1 MTTSAST
8 ALPRSRIFHGRA
20 AGRLGASLAE
30 ATWLAILLCLPLVM
44 NVNVSRSFEAAK
56 LMAVAPLAVL
66 CLAGLIAVW
75 TARAAPPSR
84 TLYLS
89 GPALAMF
96 AFTALAILSTAA
108 SETPWIA
115 FFGDYFRREGLALWL
130 LCAIVFTAVLTVARD
145 AEQRER
151 IIDVLLLS
159 TVMPCVYAVMQRY
172 GYDIFLT
179 QGLQVGTAGARPGG
193 TMGNPTFLASLLLLI
208 IPATFVR
215 TLTAGSS
222 AAARA
227 PWLLLLGLQMFAA
240 LLTQS
245 RGPLLGLGLALF
257 ILLLLLGARARARAL
272 VAGAFAVAALGAA
285 ALALINFVPAL
296 AQATAGT
303 PLQRFVFTS
312 SDQTVDSRLGIWQAG
327 VDSFLH
333 APLKRQLI
341 GYGPDAASFNYFNW
355 MPANAQRN
363 EGYTETI
370 DKLHN
375 EVLESLLSF
384 GLLGLIAQ
392 ILLASSLVW
401 MAAQRLLP
409 PTGEARGA
417 GRVPAWAAFGALVT
431 SGLALGALAAGLA
444 GGSRSLVPVGAGIGA
459 GVAWTVFLA
468 WRAWRHV
475 RAPAAGVAAD
485 PPRADGLLIAALISA
500 LIGSWME
507 VQVGVPTIAT
517 RAVAALY
524 AALLVLTA
532 HSAWRATAK
541 AATTTPAPVPALRK
555 GRKAAAAPAAQATP
569 SAPSWTP
576 ILGWAAGLALVIG
589 IADFFPALSGASML
603 APGLHQV
610 GLVAWP
616 QLLTLLAALG
626 MALHAAHRLGDA
638 PGGALT
644 RFVLWCAAPLVLFC
658 IVYAKLGAAI
668 DNAPI
673 EQLRERIAALTDWAF
688 AAYALIALALALVL
702 WRRDRGLDGA
712 GSAGGEAGASEAAG
726 SGRGAAI
733 SGRSGPV
740 AACVVLLAGLGLAVA
755 GAAWVRDDYRADV
768 GAKLGA
774 WAQGQGRSDMAA
786 QFLLEARQIMPRE
799 RRFAGAYAARM
810 IESASQ
816 DAQGAT
822 REPAVA
828 AVMLNKLRNAQQAL
842 AEAHAQVPRDPW
854 ITFALANAHQ
864 FMALKLLSNIQAPPV
879 RKAEADEARK
889 YLKLAHEQFPG
900 HPWIL
905 RNWAQLEYDQGNRA
919 LAFEKLKEM
928 EAVDPR
934 NLGAYGEWIK
944 FARMDNNPGVA
955 LAAARR
961 GLEVLP
967 RESDEAAQLLQEL
980 VNIPLQNGR
989 LGEAISGAL
998 EYTAAQPMRIRAWL
1012 MLADLYA
1019 QAGYNDLA
1027 IANAQS
1033 AIERFAQANKTGQ
1046 VAQDYTA
1053 LQQIVSRLKYG
1064 AAGSPE
1070 ARASV
1075 LPPSA
1080 PPVTSPRA
1088 GIK

>member
-1 MTTSAST
+1 M
-8 ALPRSRIFHGRA
+8 
-20 AGRLGASLAE
+20 
-30 ATWLAILLCLPLVM
+30 WLAILLCLPLVM

-56 LMAVAPLAVL
+56 LMATVPMAIL
-66 CLAGLIAVW
+66 CLAGLAAAW
-75 TARAAPPSR
+75 LQRAAPPSR
-84 TLYLS
+84 ALYLCA
-89 GPALAMF
+89 PALAMF
-96 AFTALAILSTAA
+96 AFTALAVLSTAA

-115 FFGDYFRREGLALWL
+115 FFGDYFRREGLAMWL
-130 LCAIVFTAVLTVARD
+130 LCAIVFTAVLSLARD

-172 GYDIFLT
+172 GFDFFVT
-179 QGLQVGTAGARPGG
+179 QGLQGGTAGARPGG

-208 IPATFVR
+208 IPVTFAR
-215 TLTAGSS
+215 ALTAGSS
-222 AAARA
+222 LAARA
-227 PWLLLLGLQMFAA
+227 PWLLLLALQMFAA

-245 RGPLLGLGLALF
+245 RGPLLGLGLTLF
-257 ILLLLLGARARARAL
+257 VLLLLLGARARARAL
-272 VAGAFAVAALGAA
+272 VAGAFAAAALGAGL
-285 ALALINFVPAL
+285 LALLNFVPAL
-296 AQATAGT
+296 AQASAGT
-303 PLQRFVFTS
+303 PLQRFVFAPG
-312 SDQTVDSRLGIWQAG
+312 DLTVDSRLGIWQAG
-327 VDSFLH
+327 ADSFLH
-333 APLKRQLI
+333 APLARQLI

-355 MPANAQRN
+355 MPAHAQRN
-363 EGYTETI
+363 EGYSETI

-392 ILLASSLVW
+392 ITLVSSLIW
-401 MAAQRLLP
+401 LAAQRLLP
-409 PTGEARGA
+409 LPAAAQGKSRA
-417 GRVPAWAAFGALVT
+417 PAWAGFAALAAG
-431 SGLALGALAAGLA
+431 GLGLGALAGGLA
-444 GGSRSLVPVGAGIGA
+444 GGRGLVPVGAGIGIGA
-459 GVAWTVFLA
+459 AWTLFLA
-468 WRAWRHV
+468 WRAWHHA
-475 RAPAAGVAAD
+475 RAPAQGGEAPQSNA
-485 PPRADGLLIAALISA
+485 PRADGLLIAALISG
-500 LIGSWME
+500 LLGSWVE
-507 VQVGVPTIAT
+507 TQVGVPTIAT

-524 AALLVLTA
+524 AALLILTA
-532 HSAWRATAK
+532 HAAWRTGIAPSP
-541 AATTTPAPVPALRK
+541 TPASVSAPAPRK
-555 GRKAAAAPAAQATP
+555 GREKERGRERSGERVQPAGSAAAAPASP
-569 SAPSWTP
+569 WYP
-576 ILGWAAGLALVIG
+576 ILGWAAGLVLIIG

-603 APGLHQV
+603 APGLHRV
-610 GLVAWP
+610 GLIAWP
-616 QLLTLLAALG
+616 QLLALLAALG
-626 MALHAAHRLGDA
+626 MALHAAGRRGDA

-644 RFVLWCAAPLVLFC
+644 RFLLWCAPPLVLFC

-668 DNAPI
+668 DNAP
-673 EQLRERIAALTDWAF
+673 ENELRERIAALTDWAF
-688 AAYALIALALALVL
+688 AAYALMALALAVAL
-702 WRRDRGLDGA
+702 WRRDSGA
-712 GSAGGEAGASEAAG
+712 QGRESAGGPPARGLGGMAMACAA
-726 SGRGAAI
+726 
-733 SGRSGPV
+733 
-740 AACVVLLAGLGLAVA
+740 LLAGLGLAVA

-774 WAQGQGRSDMAA
+774 WAQGQGRFDIAA

-816 DAQGAT
+816 DAQAAT

-864 FMALKLLSNIQAPPV
+864 FMALKLLSNVQAPPV
-879 RKAEADEARK
+879 RKAEAEEARK

-905 RNWAQLEYDQGNRA
+905 RNWAQLEYDQGNRD
-919 LAFEKLKEM
+919 LAFGKLKEM

-944 FARMDNNPGVA
+944 FARMDNNPGLA

-967 RESDEAAQLLQEL
+967 KESDEAAQLLQEL

-1012 MLADLYA
+1012 MLADLYMR
-1019 QAGYNDLA
+1019 AGYADLA
-1027 IANAQS
+1027 LANAQS
-1033 AIERFAQANKTGQ
+1033 AIERFATANKTGQ
-1046 VAQDYTA
+1046 VAEDYAA

-1070 ARASV
+1070 AQASV
-1075 LPPSA
+1075 LPPGA
-1080 PPVTSPRA
+1080 PPVTSPLAPPRA
-1088 GIK
+1088 STK